1 MCNLFFDYRRNSGAV
16 MIKPTDAVAITE
28 AESRVM
34 AALWR
39 HAPQPA
45 ESIVAA
51 LQAQTGW
58 HEKTVKTL
66 LNRLLGKGAV
76 SVQKDGRRY
85 LYSPVLRREDWQRQE
100 SRSLLDRVF
109 GGRLTPLLAHFSEHE
124 KLSAKDITELRKLI
138 DTIDPPPPGKKER

>member
-1 MCNLFFDYRRNSGAV
+1 MSES
-16 MIKPTDAVAITE
+16 PETVAISE

-34 AALWR
+34 AVLWQ

-51 LQAQTGW
+51 LKEHTGW

-109 GGRLTPLLAHFSEHE
+109 GGRLSPLLSYFSQHE
-124 KLSAKDITELRKLI
+124 KLSAGDIDELRKLI
-138 DTIDPPPPGKKER
+138 DAIDATPPNKKGR